1 MKVSHDKG
9 LASHIG
15 PESCVCGREE
25 VDEALTGERAGRVLS
40 RERGYRPG
48 RRRSQRIRKATQGIA
63 TRRGMSW
70 PCVVGDP
77 AHARKLLAREP
88 GDPMPVPGR
97 W

>member
-1 MKVSHDKG
+1 MRVSHDKG

-15 PESCVCGREE
+15 PESCVCSRKDA
-25 VDEALTGERAGRVLS
+25 DEALTGECAGQVLS

-48 RRRSQRIRKATQGIA
+48 RRRSQRIRKAIQGIA
-63 TRRGMSW
+63 SWRGMSW
-70 PCVVGDP
+70 SCVVGDP
-77 AHARKLLAREP
+77 VHARKLLAREP